1 MKISTTSIS
10 IISYFFV
17 LLFVYAAVS
26 KILDFENFQV
36 QIAQSPLL
44 STYAGTTSYAVII
57 AELLTSFFLII
68 PRYRLNGLY
77 GSLGLMACF
86 TIYIYL
92 IIHYSEFV
100 PCSCG
105 GILEELGW
113 EEHLV
118 FNIGCIVLAVIG
130 IYLSVLPK
138 QKIIRTSLWISSIII
153 FSFSLVLFLFFS
165 SEQMMKKNNNFIRRF
180 PHHPMVLDKSL
191 DLGANSY
198 YFAGIKN
205 GKIMLGNYTSPL
217 TLTEIDSTFTT
228 FTHHAIQLDYYN
240 HPFKS
245 LGLYIRG
252 SYFYLA
258 DGTVPVIYHGNLND
272 LSAKTISYRKMY
284 FDQMQ
289 VLDSTQIAFRT
300 LNPNTKIRALGISQ
314 PKSGHYEL
322 NNKIIKKQKDGLFD
336 TDGQLIADSHTNTY
350 YYIYYYRNKIIT
362 IKNLGNS
369 FSEQNTIDTTHI
381 AKVQSTILSNGKT
394 KMTAPPFIV
403 NKMATACKG
412 IIFNQSNLM
421 GNFENRDQWKTNA
434 IIDMYNTRNKS
445 YSGSFYI
452 QNRGKNKMTGM
463 LATNHYFYTL
473 IGNEIVRYRYAQTIV
488 DDFKKGEAENLRS
501 E

>member
-1 MKISTTSIS
+1 MKTSATFIS
-10 IISYFFV
+10 ITAYFFV

-44 STYAGTTSYAVII
+44 STYAGFISYAVII
-57 AELLTSFFLII
+57 AELLFSFLLII
-68 PRYRLNGLY
+68 PRYRLYGLY
-77 GSLGLMACF
+77 GSLALMASF

-113 EEHLV
+113 EEHLI
-118 FNIGCIVLAVIG
+118 FNTGCIIIAVIA

-138 QKIIRTSLWISSIII
+138 QRIVRTSLRISSIII
-153 FSFSLVLFLFFS
+153 FSFFLVLFLFFS

-180 PHHPMVLDKSL
+180 PHHPVLLDKNL
-191 DLGANSY
+191 NLGANSY
-198 YFAGIKN
+198 YFAGTDN
-205 GKIMLGNYTSPL
+205 GKVILGNYTSPL
-217 TLTEIDSTFTT
+217 TLTLIDSTFTT
-228 FTHHAIQLDYYN
+228 FSQHTIKLDRYD

-245 LGLYIRG
+245 LTLYMRG

-258 DGTVPVIYHGNLND
+258 DGTVPVIYRGSLNN
-272 LSAKTISYRKMY
+272 LSAKTISYRNLY
-284 FDQMQ
+284 FDQLQ

-300 LNPNTKIRALGISQ
+300 FNPNTKIRALGILQ
-314 PKSGHYEL
+314 PLSGHYDL
-322 NNKIIKKQKDGLFD
+322 NNNIITKQKDGLFD
-336 TDGQLIADSHTNTY
+336 TDGQLIADSHAHTY

-362 IKNLGNS
+362 IKSPGNS
-369 FSEQNTIDTTHI
+369 FSEQNTIDTTQI
-381 AKVQSTILSNGKT
+381 AKVRSTILSDGKT

-403 NKMATACKG
+403 NKMATACNG

-452 QNRGKNKMTGM
+452 QNRGNNKMTGM
-463 LATNHYFYTL
+463 LATDRYFYILT
-473 IGNEIVRYRYAQTIV
+473 GNEIVRYRYAQTII
-488 DDFKKGEAENLRS
+488 DDFRKGEVENLRS